1 MTLKEIIEAKIESA
15 RRDKDITFNELMETK
30 ESNPKFRDLKK
41 KYWGL
46 IGNIESYIDILAV
59 LESGKYE

>member
-1 MTLKEIIEAKIESA
+1 MTLKEVIEEKIVSA
-15 RRDKDITFNELMETK
+15 RRDKDITFNELMVAK
-30 ESNPKFRDLKK
+30 EINPKFRDLKK

-46 IGNIESYIDILAV
+46 IGNIEAYTDILAL